1 MNPQLPRLSRDMSLV
16 DFATFGVEQL
26 AYIKPVVIE
35 GTPAYAVHGADGR
48 PLAAVGDRD
57 VAFAL
62 VRQNDLEPV
71 SVH

>member
-1 MNPQLPRLSRDMSLV
+1 MNPQLLRLSRDMSPL
-16 DFATFGVEQL
+16 DFATFGIEQL

-48 PLAAVGDRD
+48 PLAAVSDRD

>member
-48 PLAAVGDRD
+48 PLAAVDDRD

>member
-57 VAFAL
+57 IAFAL

>member
-35 GTPAYAVHGADGR
+35 GTSAYAVHGADGR

-57 VAFAL
+57 IAFAL

>member
-1 MNPQLPRLSRDMSLV
+1 MNPQLPRLSRDMSPV
-16 DFATFGVEQL
+16 DFAIFGIEQL

-35 GTPAYAVHGADGR
+35 GTPAYAVHGADGH
-48 PLAAVGDRD
+48 PLAAVSDRD